1 MDNSNSRI
9 IFNTLNRH
17 EWLQIISRAKQMCDK
32 GKYAENILIVYNGVF
47 NKNKKEP
54 FHIVTLACLV
64 QHCSNRGHKVF
75 LDSENKEFFDLLF
88 EELRFREYFSN
99 ARNSVEYHEKEVY
112 DLWRIVDNEKEV
124 YPTHVV
130 NYFKREFF
138 RGRDLSA
145 LKECITEVY
154 YNIFDHARANNNAF
168 SMIEY
173 NKNAE
178 TIDIAICDFGIG
190 IAQSVRAF
198 CPDIID
204 DEIALSQAVEY
215 NFTVKSRRH
224 NQGKGLDTILASSET
239 ARIFSNGALL
249 VKAGSQIK
257 TLQTPF
263 SFEGTLLYLTISLKD
278 LCEDDIII
286 EEFTI

>member
-1 MDNSNSRI
+1 M
-9 IFNTLNRH
+9 
-17 EWLQIISRAKQMCDK
+17 
-32 GKYAENILIVYNGVF
+32 
-47 NKNKKEP
+47 
-54 FHIVTLACLV
+54 
-64 QHCSNRGHKVF
+64 
-75 LDSENKEFFDLLF
+75 
-88 EELRFREYFSN
+88 
-99 ARNSVEYHEKEVY
+99 
-112 DLWRIVDNEKEV
+112 

-198 CPDIID
+198 CPNIID